1 MLGPATPYSRAEFKQ
16 REQQIRS
23 TMTEL
28 QQQASKVMDV
38 ISNPEVVSALR
49 QDKLHNLAYLKD
61 NHGVND
67 SFSAASYAFIAD

>member
-1 MLGPATPYSRAEFKQ
+1 
-16 REQQIRS
+16 
-23 TMTEL
+23 MTEL